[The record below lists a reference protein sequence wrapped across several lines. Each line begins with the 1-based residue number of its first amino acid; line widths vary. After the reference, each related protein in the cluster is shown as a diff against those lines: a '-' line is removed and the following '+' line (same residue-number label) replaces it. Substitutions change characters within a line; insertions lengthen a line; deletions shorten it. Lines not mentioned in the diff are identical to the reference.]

1 MSSKTRNTANIRK
14 LGSRGTIDVS
24 VLLREGV
31 IGTLSIGRWRAQQ
44 RLLPEDIGFE
54 KEDTTLIQ
62 EYMSLGRKTLIP
74 PLIQRKLNTIENSAR
89 YALRR
94 YSLDTPFGLFIPAAA
109 YPALDLQMN
118 RFEREWF
125 EQRDLLVSKM
135 RANLREVRQA
145 YGEVAKMV
153 FETCGKEK
161 ARKYARRIVQ
171 GIPLPETVT
180 QSFGFEFQ
188 VFNVPL
194 PALLDQNIRTK
205 IVKEEQAK
213 GKLAQDDKIAEMN
226 KLIAERYAERKQKQV
241 DQFLE
246 GVNSQ
251 VRGMVNEVVTA
262 ALGSLSNNKQRLVGK
277 TVGQLEN
284 LIKRFNMLNILN
296 DREIAGEL
304 DKLMLEL
311 HKKADDRDTAA
322 ITKSL
327 KSLQATATEISLELE
342 SREAPRRR
350 SLLDDGELHYIEGM
364 DLPRARRAAA
374 ME

>member
-1 MSSKTRNTANIRK
+1 MAVKVSANRNVRK
-14 LGSRGTIDVS
+14 LGSRGDIDVS

-194 PALLDQNIRTK
+194 PALL
-205 IVKEEQAK
+205 
-213 GKLAQDDKIAEMN
+213 
-226 KLIAERYAERKQKQV
+226 
-241 DQFLE
+241 
-246 GVNSQ
+246 
-251 VRGMVNEVVTA
+251 
-262 ALGSLSNNKQRLVGK
+262 
-277 TVGQLEN
+277 
-284 LIKRFNMLNILN
+284 
-296 DREIAGEL
+296 
-304 DKLMLEL
+304 
-311 HKKADDRDTAA
+311 
-322 ITKSL
+322 
-327 KSLQATATEISLELE
+327 
-342 SREAPRRR
+342 
-350 SLLDDGELHYIEGM
+350 
-364 DLPRARRAAA
+364 
-374 ME
+374 